1 MNAHQDKR
9 ISCPIMFILCAVFCV
24 TSCKSRGFPPSAVNS
39 DLQEM
44 SWIPC
49 AIPSIP
55 SLNIPEGVAIEC
67 ATVKV
72 PLDWDT
78 PDGSSIDYLLRK
90 VRSTRTDTVKTQI
103 WYSEGGPGIPAGPT
117 ALRFATEVSADP
129 TLEIYVPDQRG
140 VGASTKLG
148 CGLPVDLIPYDRLP
162 PGEFQK
168 CIDAVKLR
176 WGDRLKFF
184 STNSAAQDAIEV
196 SKRIR
201 SPDARFF
208 FQGQSYGSYL
218 TNEIMHLAP
227 ELPSGWILTGYAPG
241 GWIAYQENRAAFQ
254 AITAVL
260 SRLCEGSALCMQ
272 KLGKSPE
279 KALVQG
285 LNSVKDGRCSLGSD
299 FAELRKFLSDFSQS
313 EGAVISLFPVIA
325 YRLKRCND
333 GDTAFIRALL
343 ALAAPAP
350 GTTQGTG
357 VIKLEDIDLASI
369 PEQTKIQGGL
379 LASLLFASELFW
391 PRPWP
396 PQDQVL
402 RVLSAEPL
410 FAGDLGQMKVLR
422 SFPTYLPKFLNG
434 QYAKT
439 SKPVLILA
447 GERDREAPA
456 ELARKAAK
464 SYSAANQHVVILP
477 WATHGVLQ
485 SGPKSQDGRFCSVAL
500 RAAFLLNPDGPLDLA
515 CVGNLDGLVPTLPPL
530 DARLP
535 QEFGL
540 NDSVWGD

>member
-1 MNAHQDKR
+1 MNAHQGRR
-9 ISCPIMFILCAVFCV
+9 ISHIIMVALCAVFCV
-24 TSCKSRGFPPSAVNS
+24 TACKSRGFPQSAVDSQLN
-39 DLQEM
+39 EI
-44 SWIPC
+44 SWNPC

-55 SLNIPEGVAIEC
+55 SLNMPEGVAIDC
-67 ATVKV
+67 ATIKV
-72 PLDWDT
+72 PLDWDK
-78 PDGSSIDYLLRK
+78 PDGESIDYLLRK
-90 VRSTRTDTVKTQI
+90 IRSTRAGTVKTQI

-117 ALRFATEVSADP
+117 ALRFAPDVAVDP

-176 WGDRLKFF
+176 WGDKLKFF
-184 STNSAAQDAIEV
+184 ATNSAAQDAIQV
-196 SKRIR
+196 SQRIR
-201 SPDARFF
+201 VPGASFF
-208 FQGQSYGSYL
+208 FQGQSYGSIL
-218 TNEIMHLAP
+218 TNEMMQIAP
-227 ELPSGWILTGYAPG
+227 EVPSGWILTGYAPG
-241 GWIAYQENRAAFQ
+241 GWIAYQENRDAFQ

-260 SRLCEGSALCMQ
+260 GRLCEGSALCKQ
-272 KLGKSPE
+272 KLGGSPE
-279 KALVQG
+279 KALAHG
-285 LNSVKDGRCSLGSD
+285 LNSVKDGSCPLGVD

-325 YRLKRCND
+325 YRLKRCNA

-343 ALAAPAP
+343 VLAAPAP
-350 GTTQGTG
+350 GSAQATG
-357 VIKLEDIDLASI
+357 IIKPEDIDLASI

-396 PQDQVL
+396 SQDKVV
-402 RVLSAEPL
+402 RELSAEPL
-410 FAGDLGQMKVLR
+410 FSGDLGQMNALR
-422 SFPTYLPKFLNG
+422 SFPTYVPKFRNG
-434 QYAKT
+434 KYAKT

-477 WATHGVLQ
+477 WATHGVQQ
-485 SGPKSQDGRFCSVAL
+485 SGPKSQDGRFCSVTL
-500 RAAFLLNPDGPLDLA
+500 RANFLLNPDGPLDLA
-515 CVGNLDGLVPTLPPL
+515 CVGNLDGLIPTLPPL

-540 NDSVWGD
+540 NDSIWGD